1 MSRSIIMKKIATIAM
16 AILMMITATCTGTLS
31 SISPSADFSISAS
44 ASAASYTVN
53 DARKDLAKVKSHPYV
68 ISYYRSTNR
77 KPVVKAVQ
85 RLINYITGSKLAID
99 GIFGDATRSATKTLQ
114 RRNNITAD
122 GIVGREWEKAVEKCL
137 NKLASKNTVK
147 SSKTSGVKLDL
158 NRAREYAKAHWCKKL
173 KNGQYEYYEGN
184 NCANYVSQILEYAG
198 LKADTK
204 WKNMSYAYVNV
215 AGLQKYLKEKYN
227 VNYDRNLN
235 NITAGDII
243 VTNGDLEHVMFVMQ
257 VKNGKIIANGNT
269 NDRNQITV
277 GKSIIYGVI
286 HSSKLFS

>member
-31 SISPSADFSISAS
+31 SIAPSFSIS

-53 DARKDLAKVKSHPYV
+53 DARKDLAIVKKHNYV
-68 ISYYRSTNR
+68 ISYYRSTNA
-77 KPVVKAVQ
+77 KTVVKAVQ
-85 RLINYITGSKLAID
+85 RLTNYITGSKLAID

-147 SSKTSGVKLDL
+147 SSKGVKLDL
-158 NRAREYAKAHWCKKL
+158 NRAREYAKAHWSKSRR
-173 KNGQYEYYEGN
+173 NPHNNYYAGN

-198 LKADTK
+198 LKTDSGWHNAK
-204 WKNMSYAYVNV
+204 YNYINCG
-215 AGLQKYLKEKYN
+215 GLQNYLYKTYN
-227 VNYDRNLN
+227 VKYDRNLN
-235 NITAGDII
+235 IKAGDII
-243 VTNGDLEHVMFVMQ
+243 VTNGDLGHVMFVME
-257 VKNGKIIANGNT
+257 VKNGKIIANANT
-269 NDRNQITV
+269 NDRNQTTV
-277 GKSIIYGVI
+277 NRSVIYGVI
-286 HSSKLFS
+286 HTSVLF

>member
-31 SISPSADFSISAS
+31 SIAPSFSIS

-53 DARKDLAKVKSHPYV
+53 DARKDLAIVKKHNYV
-68 ISYYRSTNR
+68 ISYYRSTNA
-77 KPVVKAVQ
+77 KTVVKAVQ
-85 RLINYITGSKLAID
+85 RLTNYITGSKLAID

-147 SSKTSGVKLDL
+147 SSKGVKLDL
-158 NRAREYAKAHWCKKL
+158 NRAREYAKAHWSKSRR
-173 KNGQYEYYEGN
+173 NPHYNYYAGN

-198 LKADTK
+198 LKTDSGWHNAK
-204 WKNMSYAYVNV
+204 YNYINCG
-215 AGLQKYLKEKYN
+215 GLQNYLYKTYN
-227 VNYDRNLN
+227 VKYDRNLN
-235 NITAGDII
+235 IKAGDII
-243 VTNGDLEHVMFVMQ
+243 VTNGDLGHVMFVME
-257 VKNGKIIANGNT
+257 VKNGKIIANANT
-269 NDRNQITV
+269 NDRNQTTV
-277 GKSIIYGVI
+277 NRSVIYGVI
-286 HSSKLFS
+286 HTSVLF

>member
-1 MSRSIIMKKIATIAM
+1 M
-16 AILMMITATCTGTLS
+16 
-31 SISPSADFSISAS
+31 
-44 ASAASYTVN
+44 
-53 DARKDLAKVKSHPYV
+53 KSHPYV

-99 GIFGDATRSATKTLQ
+99 GIFGDGTRSATKTLQ

-158 NRAREYAKAHWCKKL
+158 NRAREYAKAHWSKSRR
-173 KNGQYEYYEGN
+173 NPHYNYYAGN

-198 LKADTK
+198 LKTDSGWHNAK
-204 WKNMSYAYVNV
+204 YNYINCG
-215 AGLQKYLKEKYN
+215 GLQNYLYKTYN
-227 VNYDRNLN
+227 VKYDRNLN
-235 NITAGDII
+235 IKAGDII
-243 VTNGDLEHVMFVMQ
+243 VTNGDLGHVMFVME
-257 VKNGKIIANGNT
+257 VKNGKIIANANT
-269 NDRNQITV
+269 NDRNQTTV
-277 GKSIIYGVI
+277 NRSVIYGVI
-286 HSSKLFS
+286 HTSVLF

>member
-16 AILMMITATCTGTLS
+16 AILMMITATCTGAMS
-31 SISPSADFSISAS
+31 AIAPSFCIS

-53 DARKDLAKVKSHPYV
+53 DARKDLAIVKKHPYIV
-68 ISYYRSTNR
+68 SYYRSTNT
-77 KPVVKAVQ
+77 KTVVKATQ

-147 SSKTSGVKLDL
+147 SSKTSTSGVKIDL

-184 NCANYVSQILEYAG
+184 NCANYVSQILQYAG

>member
-31 SISPSADFSISAS
+31 SIAPSFSISAS
-44 ASAASYTVN
+44 AATSYTVN
-53 DARKDLAKVKSHPYV
+53 DARKDLAIVKKHNYV
-68 ISYYRSTNR
+68 ISYYRSTNT
-77 KPVVKAVQ
+77 KTVVKAVQ
-85 RLINYITGSKLAID
+85 RITNYITGSKLAID

-137 NKLASKNTVK
+137 NKLLASKNTVK
-147 SSKTSGVKLDL
+147 SSKTSTSGVKIDL

-204 WKNMSYAYVNV
+204 WKNKSYAYVNV

-286 HSSKLFS
+286 HSSKLF

>member
-99 GIFGDATRSATKTLQ
+99 GIFGDGTRSATKTLQ

-137 NKLASKNTVK
+137 NKLASKIP
-147 SSKTSGVKLDL
+147 SKAPKLQ
-158 NRAREYAKAHWCKKL
+158 A
-173 KNGQYEYYEGN
+173 
-184 NCANYVSQILEYAG
+184 
-198 LKADTK
+198 
-204 WKNMSYAYVNV
+204 
-215 AGLQKYLKEKYN
+215 
-227 VNYDRNLN
+227 
-235 NITAGDII
+235 
-243 VTNGDLEHVMFVMQ
+243 
-257 VKNGKIIANGNT
+257 
-269 NDRNQITV
+269 
-277 GKSIIYGVI
+277 
-286 HSSKLFS
+286 

>member
-1 MSRSIIMKKIATIAM
+1 M

-31 SISPSADFSISAS
+31 SIAPSADFCIS

-53 DARKDLAKVKSHPYV
+53 DARKDLAIVKKHPYIV
-68 ISYYRSTNR
+68 SYYRSTNT
-77 KPVVKAVQ
+77 KTVVKATQ

-137 NKLASKNTVK
+137 NKLASN
-147 SSKTSGVKLDL
+147 SGVKIDL

-198 LKADTK
+198 LKVDTK
-204 WKNMSYAYVNV
+204 WKNKSYAYVNV

-235 NITAGDII
+235 NIAAGDII

-286 HSSKLFS
+286 HTSKLFS

>member
-31 SISPSADFSISAS
+31 SIAPSFSIS

-53 DARKDLAKVKSHPYV
+53 DARKDLAIVKKHNYV
-68 ISYYRSTNR
+68 ISYYRSTNA
-77 KPVVKAVQ
+77 KTVVKAVQ
-85 RLINYITGSKLAID
+85 RLTNYITGSKLAID

-147 SSKTSGVKLDL
+147 SSKGVKLDL
-158 NRAREYAKAHWCKKL
+158 NRAREYAKAHWSKSRR
-173 KNGQYEYYEGN
+173 NPHYNYYAGN

-198 LKADTK
+198 LKTDSGWHNAK
-204 WKNMSYAYVNV
+204 YNYINCG
-215 AGLQKYLKEKYN
+215 GLQNYLYKTYN
-227 VNYDRNLN
+227 VKYDRNLN
-235 NITAGDII
+235 IKAGDII
-243 VTNGDLEHVMFVMQ
+243 VTNGDLGHVMFVME
-257 VKNGKIIANGNT
+257 VKMEK
-269 NDRNQITV
+269 
-277 GKSIIYGVI
+277 
-286 HSSKLFS
+286 

>member
-77 KPVVKAVQ
+77 NPVVKAVQ

-99 GIFGDATRSATKTLQ
+99 GIFGDGTRSATKTLQ

-158 NRAREYAKAHWCKKL
+158 NRAREYAKAHWSKSRR
-173 KNGQYEYYEGN
+173 NPHYNYYAGN

-198 LKADTK
+198 LKTDSGWHNAK
-204 WKNMSYAYVNV
+204 YNYINCG
-215 AGLQKYLKEKYN
+215 GLQNYLYKTYN
-227 VNYDRNLN
+227 VKYDRNLN
-235 NITAGDII
+235 IKAGDII
-243 VTNGDLEHVMFVMQ
+243 VTNGDLGHVMFVME
-257 VKNGKIIANGNT
+257 VKNGKIIANANT
-269 NDRNQITV
+269 NDRNQTTV
-277 GKSIIYGVI
+277 NRSVIYGVI
-286 HSSKLFS
+286 HTSVLF